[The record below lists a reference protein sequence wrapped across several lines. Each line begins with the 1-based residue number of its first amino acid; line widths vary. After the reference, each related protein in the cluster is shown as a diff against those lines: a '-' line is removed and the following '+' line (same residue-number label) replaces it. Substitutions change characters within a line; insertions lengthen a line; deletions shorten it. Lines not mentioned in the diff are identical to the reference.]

1 LSSRILQ
8 RSFLVLTGVLLGLAV
23 VLVVLPSGDGSTAV
37 GELGYF
43 LSDPIP
49 APAFSLDAHNGTR
62 FDSQEAGNQHLIVF
76 FGYTYCPDVCPLN
89 LSNLARAFQEMGENA
104 EAFQVLLVTVDPYR
118 DSPKRL
124 EEYLSNFHSS
134 FLGLIGSEE
143 EIRSVAEGFGAFFAK
158 VGEGP
163 DYTVDHTARMFVV
176 SPAGEIPLT
185 FPVTATPSEMARDLA
200 LLLDLRS

>member
-1 LSSRILQ
+1 LSSRILK

-23 VLVVLPSGDGSTAV
+23 VLVVLRPGDGVTA
-37 GELGYF
+37 GGGPGYF
-43 LSDPIP
+43 LPNPIP
-49 APAFSLDAHNGTR
+49 APAFSLNAHTGAR
-62 FDSQEAGNQHLIVF
+62 FDSREAGNRHLIVF

-89 LSNLARAFQEMGENA
+89 LSNLARAFQEMGEA
-104 EAFQVLLVTVDPYR
+104 SDAFQVLLITVDPDR
-118 DSPKRL
+118 DSTQRL

-134 FLGLIGSEE
+134 FLGLTGSEE
-143 EIRSVAEGFGAFFAK
+143 EIRSVADGFGAYFAR
-158 VGEGP
+158 VGEGS
-163 DYTVDHTARMFVV
+163 DYTVDHTARMFVL